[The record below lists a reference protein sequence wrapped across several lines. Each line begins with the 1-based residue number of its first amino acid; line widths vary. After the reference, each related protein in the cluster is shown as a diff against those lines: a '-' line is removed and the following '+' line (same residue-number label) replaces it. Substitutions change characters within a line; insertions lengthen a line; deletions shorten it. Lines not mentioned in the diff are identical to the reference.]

1 MRRYFVTGLLVW
13 LPIVVTFAVLAW
25 IVGTLDTLID
35 WLPERWQPEALVG
48 YRIPGLGV
56 VAAVSLVFLTGVV
69 AANVLGQRLI
79 ELWESLIRR
88 IPIVK
93 SLYSSV
99 KQVSETLFSEG
110 GQAFRTAVLVEY
122 PRRGAWTVAFVT
134 EEPPASMTGGTGA
147 SEPMIAVYVPTTP
160 NPTSGFLLLVP
171 ESELIPLELGIDEA
185 LKYVISLGTIMPT
198 TMPSSAPSP
207 NPGTR

>member
-25 IVGTLDTLID
+25 IVGTLDALID
-35 WLPERWQPEALVG
+35 WLPERWRPETLLG

-56 VAAVSLVFLTGVV
+56 VAAVSLVFATGIV

-79 ELWESLIRR
+79 ELWEALIRR

-134 EEPPASMTGGTGA
+134 GEPPAAVVGGTGVA
-147 SEPMIAVYVPTTP
+147 EPMIAVYVPTTP

-171 ESELIPLELGIDEA
+171 ESEVVPLELGIDEA
-185 LKYVISLGTIMPT
+185 LKYVISLGTITPT
-198 TMPSSAPSP
+198 AMSSSAPSP
-207 NPGTR
+207 DAGN

>member
-25 IVGTLDTLID
+25 IVGTLDALID
-35 WLPERWQPEALVG
+35 WLPERWRPETLLG

-56 VAAVSLVFLTGVV
+56 VAAVSLVFATGIV

-79 ELWESLIRR
+79 ELWEALIRR

-134 EEPPASMTGGTGA
+134 GEPPAAVVGGTGVA
-147 SEPMIAVYVPTTP
+147 EPMIAVYVPTTP

-171 ESELIPLELGIDEA
+171 ESEIIPLELGIDEA
-185 LKYVISLGTIMPT
+185 LKYVISLGTITPTAMP
-198 TMPSSAPSP
+198 PSAHSP
-207 NPGTR
+207 DAGT

>member
-25 IVGTLDTLID
+25 IVGTLDALID
-35 WLPERWQPEALVG
+35 WLPERWRPETLLG

-56 VAAVSLVFLTGVV
+56 LVAVGLVFSTGIV

-79 ELWESLIRR
+79 ELWEALIRR

-134 EEPPASMTGGTGA
+134 GEPPATVIGGTGV

-171 ESELIPLELGIDEA
+171 ESEIIPLELGIDEA
-185 LKYVISLGTIMPT
+185 LKYVISLGTITPTAMP
-198 TMPSSAPSP
+198 PSAHSP
-207 NPGTR
+207 DAGT

>member
-25 IVGTLDTLID
+25 IVGTLDALID
-35 WLPERWQPEALVG
+35 WLPERWRPETLLG

-56 VAAVSLVFLTGVV
+56 VAAVSLVFATGIV

-79 ELWESLIRR
+79 ELWEALIRR

-134 EEPPASMTGGTGA
+134 GEPPAAVVGGTGVA
-147 SEPMIAVYVPTTP
+147 EPMIAVYVPTTP

-171 ESELIPLELGIDEA
+171 ESEVIPLELGIDEA
-185 LKYVISLGTIMPT
+185 LKYVISLGTITPTAMP
-198 TMPSSAPSP
+198 PSAHSP
-207 NPGTR
+207 DAGT

>member
-56 VAAVSLVFLTGVV
+56 VAAVSLVFATGVV

-134 EEPPASMTGGTGA
+134 GEPPASMTGGTGA

-207 NPGTR
+207 HTGTR

>member
-13 LPIVVTFAVLAW
+13 LPIVVTFAVIAW

-56 VAAVSLVFLTGVV
+56 VAAVSLVFATGVV
-69 AANVLGQRLI
+69 AANVLGQRII

-134 EEPPASMTGGTGA
+134 GEPPTSMTDGTGA

-207 NPGTR
+207 NTGTR

>member
-25 IVGTLDTLID
+25 IVGTLDALID
-35 WLPERWQPEALVG
+35 WLPERWRPETLLG

-56 VAAVSLVFLTGVV
+56 VAAVSLVFATGIV

-79 ELWESLIRR
+79 ELWEALIRR

-134 EEPPASMTGGTGA
+134 GEPPAAVVGGTGVA
-147 SEPMIAVYVPTTP
+147 EPMIAVYVPTTP

-171 ESELIPLELGIDEA
+171 ESEIIPLELGIDEA
-185 LKYVISLGTIMPT
+185 LKYVISLGTITPTAMP
-198 TMPSSAPSP
+198 PSIHSP
-207 NPGTR
+207 DAGT

>member
-35 WLPERWQPEALVG
+35 WLPERWRPETLLG

-56 VAAVSLVFLTGVV
+56 VAAVSLVFATGIV

-79 ELWESLIRR
+79 ELWEALIRR

-134 EEPPASMTGGTGA
+134 GEPPAAVVGGTGVA
-147 SEPMIAVYVPTTP
+147 EPMIAVYVPTTP

-171 ESELIPLELGIDEA
+171 ESEIIPLELGIDEA
-185 LKYVISLGTIMPT
+185 LKYVISLGTITPTAMP
-198 TMPSSAPSP
+198 PSAHSP
-207 NPGTR
+207 DAGT